1 MKFLIA
7 GLGSIGRRHLRNL
20 LKLNEKDIILLRTF
34 KSTLPD
40 EELIDFPVETDIHAA
55 LAHRPDAVIVSNP
68 TTHHMDVAIPAA
80 EAGCHLLIEKPIS
93 HNFERLDHLKA
104 ALLKGCGQVL
114 IGYNFRFHPHF
125 QETKILLDEG
135 KIGRPLSVRAHY
147 GDYLPQWHPWEDYRQ
162 GYSARAELGG
172 GVSWTLCHPLDYL
185 MWFLGEA
192 KTLWKITD
200 KVSDLDILVEDIGEY
215 GLRFEKGAIG
225 SVQMNY
231 YQQPPAHYFE
241 IIGTEGTIKWNHDDN
256 ILRIYRSSGNG
267 WETIP
272 APIGFERNDMF
283 LSEMKH
289 FVDVVYGKAK
299 PSCSLLDGERVLD
312 LIRRHN
318 SANAFDVSSHYQN
331 RPLPKVIS
339 LIVFDFDGVMT
350 DNCAL
355 VNEQGHEQ
363 VIVNRSDG
371 LGISLLK
378 RQTNINMMVLST
390 ETNATVSA
398 RCKKLDIP
406 VIQGV
411 EDKANI
417 LNNWL
422 TTHQMDPSQVIYV
435 GNDVNDIPCFSLV
448 GYAIVPA
455 DAHHLARQKA
465 DMILKSEG
473 GRGAVR
479 EVCDL
484 LINLN
489 THDRNEESK
498 DV

>member
-20 LKLNEKDIILLRTF
+20 LKLNESDIVLFRTF

-40 EELIDFPVETDIHAA
+40 EELLNFPVETNIHAA
-55 LAHRPDAVIVSNP
+55 LAHRPDAVIISNP
-68 TTHHMDVAIPAA
+68 TAHHMDVAIPAA

-93 HNFERLDHLKA
+93 HNFEKLDDLKA
-104 ALLKGCGQVL
+104 ALQNKYNQVL
-114 IGYNFRFHPHF
+114 VGYNFRFHPHF

-135 KIGRPLSVRAHY
+135 KIGRPLSARAHY

-192 KTLWKITD
+192 KTSRALTD
-200 KVSDLDILVEDIGEY
+200 KISDLEILVEDIAEY
-215 GLRFEKGAIG
+215 ELRFEKGAVG
-225 SVQMNY
+225 SAQMNY

-241 IIGTEGTIKWNHDDN
+241 IVGTEGTIRWNQDDN
-256 ILRIYRSSGNG
+256 ILRIYKSSSDC
-267 WETIP
+267 WVTIP
-272 APIGFERNDMF
+272 APVDFERNDMF

-289 FVDVVYGKAK
+289 FIDIVYGKAK
-299 PSCSLLDGERVLD
+299 PSCTLLDGERVLN
-312 LIRRHN
+312 LILKHN
-318 SANAFDVSSHYQN
+318 SVGSFDLSNKYRR
-331 RPLPKVIS
+331 RPLPEVIT
-339 LIVFDFDGVMT
+339 LIIFDFDGVMT

-355 VNEQGHEQ
+355 VDEQGNEQ

-371 LGISLLK
+371 MGISLLQ
-378 RQTNINMMVLST
+378 RQKNINMMVLST

-398 RCKKLDIP
+398 RCKKLGIP

-411 EDKANI
+411 EDKAKI

-422 TTHQMDPSQVIYV
+422 ATHQIDPGQVIYV
-435 GNDVNDIPCFSLV
+435 GNDVNDIPCFSLIA
-448 GYAIVPA
+448 YSIVPA
-455 DAHHLARQKA
+455 DAHPLARRKA
-465 DMILKSEG
+465 DMILKNKG
-473 GRGAVR
+473 GKGAVR

-489 THDRNEESK
+489 TNDKNEGCK

>member
-20 LKLNEKDIILLRTF
+20 LKLNEKDIVLLRTF

-40 EELIDFPVETDIHAA
+40 DELKGFSVETNIHAA
-55 LAHRPDAVIVSNP
+55 LAHRPDAVIISNP
-68 TTHHMDVAIPAA
+68 TSHHMDVAIPAA

-93 HNFERLDHLKA
+93 HNFEKLDYLKA
-104 ALLKGCGQVL
+104 ALQKGCGQVL
-114 IGYNFRFHPHF
+114 IGYQFRFHPHF
-125 QETKILLDEG
+125 HKTKILLDEG
-135 KIGRPLSVRAHY
+135 NIGRPLSARAHY

-162 GYSARAELGG
+162 GYSARSELGG
-172 GVSWTLCHPLDYL
+172 GVTWTLCHPLDYL

-192 KTLWKITD
+192 KTLWKVTNKI
-200 KVSDLDILVEDIGEY
+200 SDLDILVEDIGEF
-215 GLRFEKGAIG
+215 GLRFEQGAIG

-241 IIGTEGTIKWNHDDN
+241 IVGTEGTIKWNQDDN
-256 ILRIYRSSGNG
+256 ILRIYKSSCKC
-267 WETIP
+267 WEMIP
-272 APIGFERNDMF
+272 ATDGFERNDMF

-289 FVDVVYGKAK
+289 FVEVVYGKAK
-299 PSCSLLDGERVLD
+299 PSCSFLDGERVLE
-312 LIRRHN
+312 LILKHDSVGLLDESRKCQR
-318 SANAFDVSSHYQN
+318 

-355 VNEQGHEQ
+355 VDEQGHEQ

-371 LGISLLK
+371 MGISLLR
-378 RQTNINMMVLST
+378 RQKKINMLVIST

-398 RCKKLDIP
+398 RCKKLGIP
-406 VIQGV
+406 VIQAIK
-411 EDKANI
+411 DKTII
-417 LNNWL
+417 LNNWM
-422 TTHQMDPSQVIYV
+422 TTHKIDSSRVVYV
-435 GNDVNDIPCFSLV
+435 GNDVNDITCFSLV
-448 GYAIVPA
+448 GFSIVPA
-455 DAHHLARQKA
+455 DAHPLARQKA
-465 DMILKSEG
+465 DMILKSKG

-484 LINLN
+484 LMNLDTN
-489 THDRNEESK
+489 AKGEA
-498 DV
+498 